1 MQIFQLHPRPTEWR
15 LGWAQTSVFWQTL
28 RWFYWVLRTEDYYFM
43 PFVHVSIIISIF
55 SNLCCQ
61 NSYFQIYICELFHST
76 SGSWCPVIFAMS
88 WALKLPKG
96 RSLVLEPT
104 SLAASHNA
112 FPNSSLIYRTLQVPS
127 RLISW
132 WNFTFLWLLR
142 SVNIFSLGFLR
153 PLYLMESQDIQKYI
167 FY

>member
-1 MQIFQLHPRPTEWR
+1 
-15 LGWAQTSVFWQTL
+15 
-28 RWFYWVLRTEDYYFM
+28 M

-61 NSYFQIYICELFHST
+61 NSYFQIYICELFHPT
-76 SGSWCPVIFAMS
+76 SDSWCLLYLLCHGL
-88 WALKLPKG
+88 LKFPKG
-96 RSLVLEPT
+96 RLLVLEPT

-112 FPNSSLIYRTLQVPS
+112 FPNSSLIYRILQVSS

-142 SVNIFSLGFLR
+142 SINIFSLGFLR
-153 PLYLMESQDIQKYI
+153 PLYLMEYQDIQTYI
-167 FY
+167 FLLNNKGFFFLTWLCNFL